1 MRAFTH
7 HILDIP
13 LRKDFISVA
22 REGDGM
28 KKTWHLAYGESY
40 AAHFPAGAVVD
51 VDRDYK
57 GTKLDDFVF
66 NSMGW
71 LVVTERV
78 KAILGTEPITSE
90 VFPLGIRDRKG
101 KLVQRSY
108 FLVNVL
114 GTVDCLDLNRSEY
127 ERSAFKPE
135 EVHTFERIVL
145 DPARIPPDQTLF
157 RLKERPTVK
166 IIRSDL
172 IARLREAGVTGFDLL
187 ELDAPI
193 MI

>member
-13 LRKDFISVA
+13 IRKDFISVA

-28 KKTWHLAYGESY
+28 KKTWLLRKGERYG
-40 AAHFPAGAVVD
+40 AFFPAGAAVD
-51 VDRDYK
+51 VDQDYK

-66 NSMGW
+66 NALSW

-78 KAILGTEPITSE
+78 KSIFEKEPITSE
-90 VFPLGIRDRKG
+90 VFPLGIRNRKG
-101 KLVQRSY
+101 KPVERPY

-157 RLKERPTVK
+157 RLKECPSVK

-172 IARLREAGVTGFDLL
+172 VARLREAGVTGFDLL
-187 ELDAPI
+187 ELDAPV